1 MPKINPIILETRIKN
16 TLGFNFSN
24 LIYFLIFFLIFVVW
38 VTLFFLQ
45 KSCLVPFFLGINDSF
60 QKCVVENCVRRWG

>member
-24 LIYFLIFFLIFVVW
+24 LTYFLIFFLIFAVW
-38 VTLFFLQ
+38 VTLFFY
-45 KSCLVPFFLGINDSF
+45 KNLVWYLFLRN
-60 QKCVVENCVRRWG
+60 KCVVENCVRRWG